1 MAAAYTIT
9 IILALFTGAMPTQIL
24 GIIWEQISE
33 GMGIEIPY
41 IAILRLIGASG
52 AIIAVVLSDRI
63 RGYILARDLIVL
75 ATSLEAMSLIGFSM
89 SREFW
94 NIAVWI
100 LALGFSAGLSL
111 SLICYLLRE
120 VSSGK
125 AGLLFA
131 FSACGI
137 AAGAA
142 VTEYI
147 LDIGHSWRAACQTI
161 AIIQIVLC
169 LTIFFLRRTV
179 MKDVA
184 ALIRQQRREAE
195 VSRARRRE
203 KLIREKGSVD
213 ERSEDAIL
221 MRLMFLYG
229 AALCCGMLLLSAIH
243 LTFSAQVSEGEGSF
257 RLIYSI
263 LMVCGGMAAGRVL
276 MFLLKKN
283 GRGAWCFGTIVLL
296 VCLGACTGAAL
307 AGFRGQALYAAMR
320 IGTGFGA
327 GMIFPNMIQVEDE
340 RFDKDAQTAMAGLIP
355 AFYLGTDALI
365 TPFVQSMS
373 GSPKTVICASAM
385 FVLSCCMGVCLAFA
399 SSRVKRGRP

>member
-41 IAILRLIGASG
+41 IAVLRLIGAAG
-52 AIIAVVLSDRI
+52 AIIAVILSDRI

-147 LDIGHSWRAACQTI
+147 
-161 AIIQIVLC
+161 
-169 LTIFFLRRTV
+169 
-179 MKDVA
+179 
-184 ALIRQQRREAE
+184 
-195 VSRARRRE
+195 
-203 KLIREKGSVD
+203 
-213 ERSEDAIL
+213 
-221 MRLMFLYG
+221 Y
-229 AALCCGMLLLSAIH
+229 
-243 LTFSAQVSEGEGSF
+243 
-257 RLIYSI
+257 
-263 LMVCGGMAAGRVL
+263 
-276 MFLLKKN
+276 
-283 GRGAWCFGTIVLL
+283 
-296 VCLGACTGAAL
+296 
-307 AGFRGQALYAAMR
+307 
-320 IGTGFGA
+320 
-327 GMIFPNMIQVEDE
+327 
-340 RFDKDAQTAMAGLIP
+340 
-355 AFYLGTDALI
+355 
-365 TPFVQSMS
+365 
-373 GSPKTVICASAM
+373 
-385 FVLSCCMGVCLAFA
+385 
-399 SSRVKRGRP
+399 